1 MRAKDHARPS
11 PRPGYYKL
19 EAIQSMSADAGALG
33 AETRGVPNQLARKLL
48 VQVGA
53 FVSLAIVC
61 LALWVVYRTLQS
73 IRLSDVLEQFRGLPS
88 TAILVA
94 ILLTAGAYLVVTGY
108 DVLALHHVGRP
119 VPYRRAAL
127 AGCLAN
133 AFGTNLGFA
142 VVTGGAIRYR
152 IYSHAG
158 LSALEIAG
166 VTTMCAVTASLG
178 VGILII
184 LSLLFGA
191 EQPAASIIH
200 LPPALKRLLGGLL
213 LAFLVVYITAAVF
226 RPLSIRTESWSLRLP
241 SAQTALCQVVLG
253 TIDLMLI
260 GAIIYALLPAAA
272 GINFFAFL
280 GVFALALIAGVVS
293 HVPGGIGVFESV
305 MLLGLPQIAPDAL
318 LGAILLFRCV
328 YYLAPLCLAAIT
340 LAIHEAGM
348 QQVRIE
354 RARDTAADWL
364 AEIGPQVIALMLVF
378 AGVVLLFS
386 IAVPAPAERLAS
398 LSEIVPLP
406 IVEIAHLFAGVTGVG
421 LIFLARGLSLRL
433 EAAYRLATTLLGLG
447 VVLLLLKGL
456 IYEGA
461 AVLLAIMVV
470 LFYTR
475 PEFRRDGALFDQGF
489 PTEWMSTLMAL
500 LAVTIWLGL
509 LSYRPT
515 EYTHELWWHFGHL
528 DEYAR
533 FLRGISVVLL
543 VATGISL
550 VNLLRPDPIPD
561 VPHTGGLDHVR
572 LIVKQS
578 ASARACLALLGDK
591 RFLFSDS
598 GNAFIMYR
606 VKGKSWVAL
615 GDPVGPHAEHEKLV
629 LIFRE
634 LCDRYGGWPVF
645 YLVDAD
651 GLALYVDLGLSLL
664 KVGEEA
670 RVPLEHFSLA
680 GPERAE
686 LRKTHDRVLEQG
698 VDFAIV
704 SSHEV
709 PALIAD
715 LERVSNDWL
724 IHMGTAERAF
734 SRGFFS
740 RDYVARFPLAV
751 VRKDKRVIAFAVLWV
766 SGGKE
771 ELALDLLRYHR
782 DAPPGIMEF
791 MVTELMAGGHA
802 RGYRWFDLGLVPLV
816 GHERQLP
823 DPLWQRI
830 GRMMFRQSEHFQD
843 SDSYRRFAAALDPVW
858 RPKYLASPGGLKTTR
873 ILRDVAHL
881 ASRGQV

>member
-1 MRAKDHARPS
+1 
-11 PRPGYYKL
+11 
-19 EAIQSMSADAGALG
+19 MSADAGTLG
-33 AETRGVPNQLARKLL
+33 ERSSGVPNQFAKKLL
-48 VQVGA
+48 VQIGA

-73 IRLSDVLEQFRGLPS
+73 IRLSDVLEQFRALPATS
-88 TAILVA
+88 VLLAL
-94 ILLTAGAYLVVTGY
+94 LLTAAAYFVVTGY
-108 DVLALHHVGRP
+108 DVLALFHVGHR

-191 EQPAASIIH
+191 EQPAASVIH
-200 LPPALKRLLGGLL
+200 LPPALKRVLGGLL
-213 LAFLVVYITAAVF
+213 LTFLVVYITAAVF
-226 RPLSIRTESWSLRLP
+226 RPMSIRTESWSLRLP
-241 SAQTALCQVVLG
+241 SARTALAQVLLG
-253 TIDLMLI
+253 TVDLMLI
-260 GAIIYALLPAAA
+260 GAIIYALLPADAE
-272 GINFFAFL
+272 INFFAFL

-328 YYLAPLCLAAIT
+328 YYLFPLSLAAIT

-348 QQVRIE
+348 QQLRIE

-364 AEIGPQVIALMLVF
+364 AEIGPQVIGLMLVF

-386 IAVPAPAERLAS
+386 IAVPAPVERLDH
-398 LSEIVPLP
+398 LSELLPLAL
-406 IVEIAHLFAGVTGVG
+406 VELAHMLAGITGVG

-433 EAAYRLATTLLGLG
+433 EAAYRLAATLLAVGI
-447 VVLLLLKGL
+447 VMLLLKGL

-475 PEFRRDGALFDQGF
+475 PEFRRSGALFDQGF
-489 PTEWMSTLMAL
+489 PAEWTSTLTAL
-500 LAVTIWLGL
+500 LAVTMWLGL
-509 LSYRPT
+509 LSYRPA
-515 EYTHELWWHFGHL
+515 EYSHELWWHFDYL

-533 FLRGISVVLL
+533 FLRTMTVVLIL
-543 VATGISL
+543 TLGFGL
-550 VNLLRPDPIPD
+550 VNLLRPDPVPD
-561 VPHTGGLDHVR
+561 LPHAAGLEQVR
-572 LIVKQS
+572 LIVKES
-578 ASARACLALLGDK
+578 RSARACLALLGDK

-598 GNAFIMYR
+598 GKAFIMYR

-615 GDPVGPHAEHEKLV
+615 GDPVGASTEHEKLV
-629 LIFRE
+629 LTFRE

-645 YLVDAD
+645 YLVDAES
-651 GLALYVDLGLSLL
+651 LSLYVDLGLSLL
-664 KVGEEA
+664 KVGEDA
-670 RVPLEHFSLA
+670 RIPLERFSLA
-680 GPERAE
+680 GPECSA

-709 PALIAD
+709 PALIPE
-715 LERVSNDWL
+715 LEQVSDDWL
-724 IHMGTAERAF
+724 ALTETGERAF

-740 RDYVARFPLAV
+740 PDYVANFPLAV
-751 VRKDKRVIAFAVLWV
+751 VRKNRRIIAFAVLWV

-791 MVTELMAGGHA
+791 MVTELMVGGRA
-802 RGYRWFDLGLVPLV
+802 RGYRWFDLGLVPLA

-830 GRMMFRQSEHFQD
+830 GRLMYRQSEHFQD
-843 SDSYRRFAAALDPVW
+843 SEAYRRFAAALSPVW

-873 ILRDVAHL
+873 ILRDVVNL
-881 ASRGQV
+881 ASRG